1 MNEPLYQNYCR
12 PEQPA
17 RPFNDEDV
25 RFLIQS
31 LDNDIRVLEGKRDV
45 GTDNGDEV
53 GAIFLTGD
61 EDFDKED
68 RIPLAKEMVKRFNLH
83 TDLMAHL
90 RSLLAYAEEAGT
102 ENDPELEEARK
113 VIANA
118 EKQEGVYFPS

>member
-1 MNEPLYQNYCR
+1 MGHNQQNHMETR
-12 PEQPA
+12 K
-17 RPFNDEDV
+17 
-25 RFLIQS
+25 
-31 LDNDIRVLEGKRDV
+31 LELQQGTDDLKIIDV